1 MGREC
6 MTCGG
11 KMKMM
16 DSNQE
21 CPKCIPASEK
31 ELLEKI
37 VTSMQKETL
46 SGDSEARI
54 LAHTLAEK
62 RIARRSET

>member
-21 CPKCIPASEK
+21 CPKCSEK
-31 ELLEKI
+31 ELFEKI
-37 VTSMQKETL
+37 VTAMQEETL
-46 SGDSEARI
+46 SGDSEARV
-54 LAHTLAEK
+54 LAHKLAEK

>member
-16 DSNQE
+16 DSNQV
-21 CPKCIPASEK
+21 CPKCSKK
-31 ELLEKI
+31 ELEPI
-37 VTSMQKETL
+37 VTAMQEETL
-46 SGDSEARI
+46 HGDSEARI
-54 LAHTLAEK
+54 LAHKLAEK
-62 RIARRSET
+62 RIARRSGT

>member
-21 CPKCIPASEK
+21 CPKCSEK
-31 ELLEKI
+31 ELFEKI
-37 VTSMQKETL
+37 VTATVEHR
-46 SGDSEARI
+46 DSEARV
-54 LAHTLAEK
+54 LAHKLAEK